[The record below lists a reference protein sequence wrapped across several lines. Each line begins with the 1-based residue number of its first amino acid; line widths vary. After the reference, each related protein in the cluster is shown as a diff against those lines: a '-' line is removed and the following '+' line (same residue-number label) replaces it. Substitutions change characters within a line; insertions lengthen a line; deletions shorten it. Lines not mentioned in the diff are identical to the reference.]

1 MADVFF
7 GIIFGKFSYN
17 FYTFVVPNRNQM
29 AQKYFFS
36 LLLSLFLAAGTLQA
50 QEPKSVSSSTIE
62 DLNFYP
68 NPVTNG
74 KIYITSK
81 NTSAKEIS
89 IYDVLGKRV
98 LQINLSVNTKEV
110 NVGILT
116 SGVYIIK
123 IKEDEAT
130 ATRKLIVK

>member
-1 MADVFF
+1 M
-7 GIIFGKFSYN
+7 I
-17 FYTFVVPNRNQM
+17 
-29 AQKYFFS
+29 QKYFY
-36 LLLSLFLAAGTLQA
+36 LLLLTLFLAIGTVHA
-50 QEPKSVSSSTIE
+50 QEPKSVTIAKVE

-81 NTSAKEIS
+81 NTTAKDVT

-98 LQINLSVNTKEV
+98 LQTTLNVNNKEV
-110 NVGILT
+110 NIGALN

-123 IKEDEAT
+123 IKEGDAT

>member
-1 MADVFF
+1 MV
-7 GIIFGKFSYN
+7 K
-17 FYTFVVPNRNQM
+17 
-29 AQKYFFS
+29 KYFY
-36 LLLSLFLAAGTLQA
+36 LLFLTLFLAYGALQA
-50 QEPKSVSSSTIE
+50 QEPKNGTSVTIE
-62 DLNFYP
+62 NLNFYP

-89 IYDVLGKRV
+89 IYDVLGKLV
-98 LQINLSVNTKEV
+98 LQTSLNVNNKEV
-110 NVGILT
+110 NVNALN

-123 IKEDEAT
+123 IKEGDAT